1 MTNSTASS
9 IAGRTFAWVLG
20 GVLIA
25 AVAMTAWVGVRGVLA
40 YSHLSNVQQ
49 AAGSVSSDL
58 SDPAAAT
65 AAIDDISVDTRAA
78 ESLTSD
84 PIWQLAET
92 LPWVG
97 PQLHAVSTVAAAA
110 NQVVNTS
117 LTPLTEVASSF
128 ELDGLRAENGR
139 IDLTLFEELQ
149 APATIS
155 AAGISAASA
164 SIDSIDTAPLLTPV
178 SEAIDQVA
186 DVLTDAAEA
195 TSALARATVLLPSM
209 LGADE
214 SRDYLVL
221 FQNNAE
227 WRSLGGIPGA
237 MALIHTDD
245 GEMTLAGQESS
256 SDYPKYEES
265 VLPLDDDVLAIY
277 TDHPGKWIQNVTQV
291 ADFSISAELAR
302 QMWALEHDGEE
313 VDGVIALD
321 PVALSYL
328 LEATGPID
336 LPTGD
341 VLTSENAVQL
351 LLNDVYLRYT
361 VPAEQD
367 AFFALAAASVFEAL
381 SDGTSDPVEL
391 VAALTKAGS
400 ENRLLMWSAVESEQA
415 LIAETTLAGGLPV
428 TDETTTSFG
437 AYVNDGTGSKMD
449 YYLDTDVAVQWDS
462 CTLDD
467 SGTASGTATMTL
479 TVTNNAPEN
488 AAALPNYITG
498 GGSFGVPAGIARTVG
513 YLYLPEHFE
522 LMDAVSTEEK
532 GFGGASHDGRRV
544 LSFSTDLASGESFTA
559 TVTARSTVP
568 TGAELLVRQ
577 TPTIGNAY
585 SEADFCA

>member
-1 MTNSTASS
+1 MTNSTAFRV
-9 IAGRTFAWVLG
+9 AGRTFAWVLG
-20 GVLIA
+20 AVLIA
-25 AVAMTAWVGVRGVLA
+25 AIAMTAWVGVRGLLA
-40 YSHLSNVQQ
+40 YTHLSDVQ
-49 AAGSVSSDL
+49 AEASSVRDDL
-58 SDPAAAT
+58 TDPAAAT
-65 AAIDDISVDTRAA
+65 TAIDEISVDTRAA

-84 PIWQLAET
+84 PIWQLAES

-97 PQLHAVSTVAAAA
+97 PQLEAVSTVAAAA

-128 ELDGLRAENGR
+128 ELDALRAENGR
-139 IDLTLFEELQ
+139 IDLALFEELQ

-155 AAGISAASA
+155 AAGIAAASA
-164 SIDSIDTAPLLTPV
+164 SIDNIDTAPLLAPV
-178 SEAIDQVA
+178 GDAVTQVA
-186 DVLTDAAEA
+186 DVLTEATEA

-209 LGADE
+209 LGADDA
-214 SRDYLVL
+214 RDYLVL

-245 GEMTLAGQESS
+245 GEMSLAGQESS

-291 ADFSISAELAR
+291 ADFSISGELAR
-302 QMWALEHDGEE
+302 QMWALEHNGDE

-328 LEATGPID
+328 LEATGPIE

-381 SDGTSDPVEL
+381 SDGSSDPVEL

-400 ENRLLMWSAVESEQA
+400 ENRLLMWSAVESEQT
-415 LIAETTLAGGLPV
+415 LIAETTLAGGLPI
-428 TDETTTSFG
+428 TDEVTTTFG

-462 CTLDD
+462 CTLDE
-467 SGTASGTATMTL
+467 SGLASGTATMTL
-479 TVTNNAPEN
+479 TVTNNAPAD
-488 AAALPNYITG
+488 AASLPDYITG

-513 YLYLPEHFE
+513 YLYVPEHFE
-522 LMDAVSTEEK
+522 LMDAVSTNEK

-577 TPTIGNAY
+577 TPTIGDAY